1 MSTRNY
7 QHVLISDNARA
18 HFGDNY
24 LGDQHHYDYAE
35 QDNGPKVRKSPLQQ
49 LLESLSFPK
58 KNYRFATIEPAY
70 QQTCRWL
77 FVTPKYTRWR
87 DHNLRRA
94 HNRTLWLKGKPG
106 TGKSTIIKCAVEHAN
121 AMYPN
126 ECNIH
131 FFFNARGEKLE
142 KCTEGMFRSLLH
154 QVAQDVPS
162 LLQSIHADA
171 LEGYT
176 STGWPVDLLRSMFR
190 EAILYLASHVQLNCY
205 IDALDEG
212 EDEDQT
218 REMVRFFEELAET
231 AVSNSL
237 GLSIFFASR
246 HYPNITIRR
255 SESII
260 LDNCKGHHADI
271 ASYVR
276 DKLLCGPP
284 TLKAEL
290 IASILQRSSEVF
302 LWVVLVVRNLN
313 TESDRG
319 NQHRLEEALQAT
331 PKALDDFFDNIVHGD
346 DADGFLLPTLLWV
359 LFAHQSLSPLELY
372 LAVIH
377 SKNPELSSSVIWD
390 RAIVDITSIRNF
402 ITTSSRGLLQ
412 AVSPTDPLD
421 PHERY
426 LQSSLE
432 ANQEQDSTVQFI
444 HESVREYL
452 LGSGILRLDPTLT
465 GNIVGLS
472 NLRLA
477 RWCRSYV
484 ELGIQ
489 HVESRVARKVQSFDR
504 YELLDAAPFSRHA
517 MQGILYHSEE
527 ATSHGLNVPVPFEDY
542 LNAYLSLVVWFN
554 DSSVLRFSNRVT
566 TLHVLAGEGYT
577 GLMLKLLQRFN
588 QTERQS
594 YVNLKVERA
603 EERHSGALHFAAR
616 CMRLDAVRILLRN
629 GADVNACN
637 AIGDTPI
644 LCAVQTG
651 ISEMTQTM
659 LEYGADVNVRNGWE
673 ATPLLQAVSQGHNAS
688 PRVIE
693 VLLKHGADVNA
704 VQWSNTSALRT
715 AVVFANV
722 AVIKTLLVHGAD
734 VYSRKEGNPSIME
747 IAQGKSDET
756 ITRLLSYFADLPLRE
771 RLGAARTLEQQAWWK
786 DHLLH
791 GTVL

>member
-1 MSTRNY
+1 
-7 QHVLISDNARA
+7 
-18 HFGDNY
+18 
-24 LGDQHHYDYAE
+24 
-35 QDNGPKVRKSPLQQ
+35 
-49 LLESLSFPK
+49 
-58 KNYRFATIEPAY
+58 
-70 QQTCRWL
+70 
-77 FVTPKYTRWR
+77 
-87 DHNLRRA
+87 
-94 HNRTLWLKGKPG
+94 
-106 TGKSTIIKCAVEHAN
+106 
-121 AMYPN
+121 MYPN
-126 ECNIH
+126 ERNIH

-205 IDALDEG
+205 IDALDEC

-319 NQHRLEEALQAT
+319 NQHRLKEALQAT
-331 PKALDDFFDNIVHGD
+331 PKGLDDIFDNIVRGD

-377 SKNPELSSSVIWD
+377 SKNPESTSSVVWD
-390 RAIVDITSIRNF
+390 HAIVDMTLIRNF
-402 ITTSSRGLLQ
+402 IITSSRGLLQ
-412 AVSPTDPLD
+412 VVSPTDALD

-426 LQSSLE
+426 SQSSLE

-465 GNIVGLS
+465 GNLVGLG

-484 ELGIQ
+484 ELGTQ
-489 HVESRVARKVQSFDR
+489 HVKSWFERTGIQPYYR
-504 YELLDAAPFSRHA
+504 YKLKDDAPFSQHA

-527 ATSHGLNVPVPFEDY
+527 ATSQGLDVPVPFEDY
-542 LNAYLSLVVWFN
+542 LDAYLSLAVEFN
-554 DSSVLRFSNRVT
+554 NSSIKFPGQET
-566 TLHVLAGEGYT
+566 TLHLLAGKGYT
-577 GLMLKLLQRFN
+577 CLMLKLLRRFDR
-588 QTERQS
+588 TARRR
-594 YVNLKVERA
+594 YVNLKVEGGK
-603 EERHSGALHFAAR
+603 ERDSGALHLAAR
-616 CMRLDAVRILLRN
+616 RMRLDAVRILLEN
-629 GADVNACN
+629 GADVNACD
-637 AIGDTPI
+637 AIGETPI

-651 ISEMTQTM
+651 IPEMTQKM
-659 LEYGADVNVRNGWE
+659 LEYGANVNVRNNWE
-673 ATPLLQAVSQGHNAS
+673 ATPLIQAVSQGHTAS
-688 PRVIE
+688 ARVIE
-693 VLLKHGADVNA
+693 LLLKEGADVNA
-704 VQWSNTSALRT
+704 VEWSNTSALRT

-722 AVIKTLLVHGAD
+722 AVIKTLLVYGAD
-734 VYSRKEGNPSIME
+734 VYSRKEGKPSIME

-756 ITRLLSYFADLPLRE
+756 ITRLLSYFADLPPRE

-791 GTVL
+791 STVL